1 MIDYMSCSRKCII
14 STVIELC
21 YITIIVMFVLYDKN
35 HVKTLDTKYFSR
47 LEPQKKCA
55 DVEI

>member
-1 MIDYMSCSRKCII
+1 MIYHLSCARKCII

-21 YITIIVMFVLYDKN
+21 YITIIIMFVVYDKN

-47 LEPQKKCA
+47 LEPQKN
-55 DVEI
+55 VRM